1 MPCKSHEAYSQP
13 HLLDSMLLPLS
24 AWVKNLKA
32 EDIYFMNEIKTDVLI
47 IGAGGAGLRAAIE
60 AHDAGAEVLV
70 LSKSIL
76 GKAHTVMAEG
86 GIAVALANN
95 SQDSW
100 EAHFKD
106 TMIEGQLINNWKMV
120 KLLAQEVPERIKEL
134 EEWGA
139 IFDRDEN
146 GKIAQRAFGAHTYKR
161 VSYVGD
167 RTGLEIIRTLQDQV
181 IARNINVIDETF
193 VTKIISTNKA
203 CGAIAVDLKEGVPFI
218 IYAKAIIIATGGVGR
233 VYKTT
238 SNSWETCG
246 DGVALAFD
254 IGAELQDME
263 MIQFHPTGMVYPKSA
278 AGLLVTEAVRG
289 EGGILLNAKGE
300 RFMTKYDAKRMELSA
315 RDVVARAI
323 YNEIKNGNAT
333 EHGAVWLDITHK
345 GSDYIM
351 EKLPS
356 MYQQYKDFA
365 NVNITKEKME
375 VAPTAHYT
383 MGGIRTNEN
392 CETSVAGLF
401 VTGEAAAGV
410 HGANR
415 LGGNSLADI
424 LVFGKHAGASAAAYA
439 KKQSHQKINE
449 KEIENEIKRIE
460 NPLKENG
467 ENTAK
472 VEERI
477 QEIMWKNVGI
487 ARNKKDLQNAL
498 DEISKIKKI
507 KLAVKGSLTY
517 NQGWLEAMCIPAMI
531 TICEAIIKSALA
543 REESRGAHFRD
554 DFPKQDDKNWLKN
567 IICKNMKG
575 EIKIEKINV
584 PSGYDEN

>member
-1 MPCKSHEAYSQP
+1 
-13 HLLDSMLLPLS
+13 
-24 AWVKNLKA
+24 
-32 EDIYFMNEIKTDVLI
+32 MNEIKTDVLI

-60 AHDAGAEVLV
+60 AHDLGSHVIV

-86 GIAVALANN
+86 GIAVALGNA
-95 SQDSW
+95 DSEDNW
-100 EAHFKD
+100 QAHFKD
-106 TMIEGQLINNWKMV
+106 TMVEGQLINNWKMV
-120 KLLAQEVPERIKEL
+120 KALAQEVPERMKEL
-134 EEWGA
+134 EQGGA
-139 IFDRDEN
+139 IFDRDKN

-167 RTGLEIIRTLQDQV
+167 RSGLEIIRTLQDQV
-181 IARNINVIDETF
+181 IARDIMVIDETF
-193 VTKIISTNKA
+193 VTKIIKA
-203 CGAIAVDLKEGVPFI
+203 NGKTCGAIAVDLKEGVPFI
-218 IYAKAIIIATGGVGR
+218 VYAKAIIIATGGVGR

-246 DGVALAFD
+246 EGIALGFD

-289 EGGILLNAKGE
+289 EGGILLNTKGE
-300 RFMTKYDAKRMELSA
+300 RFMEKYDAKRMELSA

-333 EHGAVWLDITHK
+333 ERGAVFLDITHR
-345 GSDYIM
+345 GSNYIM

-365 NVNITKEKME
+365 NVDITKEKME

-392 CETSVAGLF
+392 CETSIAGLF
-401 VTGEAAAGV
+401 VAGEAAAGV

-424 LVFGKHAGASAAAYA
+424 LVFGKHAGASAAAYT
-439 KKQSHQKINE
+439 KKQEYTKISE
-449 KEIENEIKRIE
+449 KEIENEMKRIE
-460 NPLKENG
+460 APFKENG
-467 ENTAK
+467 ENSAK
-472 VEERI
+472 TKERI

-487 ARNKKDLQNAL
+487 ARNKKDLQDAL
-498 DEISKIKKI
+498 NEISKMKKI
-507 KLAVKGSLTY
+507 KLSVKGSLQY
-517 NQGWLEAMCIPAMI
+517 NQSWLETMCIPGMLI
-531 TICEAIIKSALA
+531 ICEAIIKSALA

-554 DFPKQDDKNWLKN
+554 DFPQQDDKNWLKN
-567 IICKNMKG
+567 IVCKNVKG
-575 EIKIEKINV
+575 EIKTEKINV
-584 PSGYDEN
+584 VDMPEELGKILA